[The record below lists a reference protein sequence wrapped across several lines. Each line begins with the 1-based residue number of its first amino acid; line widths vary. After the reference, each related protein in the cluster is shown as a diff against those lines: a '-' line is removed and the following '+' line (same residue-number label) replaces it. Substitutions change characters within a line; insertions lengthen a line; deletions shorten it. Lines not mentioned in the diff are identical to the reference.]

1 MPVWDALPC
10 EVRKALPPDS
20 RDHTLTVKSLLL
32 SVVVLVSLP
41 CMVLADTYTGVVSG
55 VKQFH
60 SGGTAVD
67 MDGAYPNQKM
77 VLYVPADA
85 TKITKMPAVGDK
97 VTATGEITDYKGKPE
112 IKIHSDDQWKW

>member
-1 MPVWDALPC
+1 MLY
-10 EVRKALPPDS
+10 EVAPYG
-20 RDHTLTVKSLLL
+20 HTLAVKTFLLTL
-32 SVVVLVSLP
+32 LVLVSISST
-41 CMVLADTYTGVVSG
+41 VLADTYTGVVSE

-77 VLYVPADA
+77 VLYVPAGE
-85 TKITKMPAVGDK
+85 TKVTKMPVVGDK
-97 VTATGEITDYKGKPE
+97 VTATGEITQYKGRPE

>member
-1 MPVWDALPC
+1 MKSFLF
-10 EVRKALPPDS
+10 
-20 RDHTLTVKSLLL
+20 TLL
-32 SVVVLVSLP
+32 VLVSLSSLT
-41 CMVLADTYTGVVSG
+41 LADTYTGVVSE

-77 VLYVPADA
+77 VLYVSAAD
-85 TKITKMPAVGDK
+85 TKVTKMPAVGDK
-97 VTATGEITDYKGKPE
+97 VTATGEITQYKGKPE